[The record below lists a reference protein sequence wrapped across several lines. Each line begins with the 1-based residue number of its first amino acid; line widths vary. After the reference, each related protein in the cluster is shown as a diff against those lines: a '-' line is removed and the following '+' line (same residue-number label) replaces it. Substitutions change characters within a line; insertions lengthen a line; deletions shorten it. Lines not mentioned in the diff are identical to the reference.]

1 MPTAREMK
9 PVIIEAVREVIRE
22 EIMPRL
28 DKLEENVEKFSDM
41 KDMLLE
47 QQKAITEIKDSL
59 DFTENQINGICNKI
73 IPDLDKKYGDLIT
86 NLCMNILD
94 MDTHRR
100 KWSII
105 INGIQGEAGEAERLT
120 RSKAHSFA
128 CNKLKIPGA
137 DSHSFAACHRL
148 AQNENSGIIIKF
160 NDLHERNSW
169 LENAKNLKNSKEN
182 ISLSPDIHP
191 VLRQLKKDI
200 LQKRKDL
207 PPDQKKSAQVKY
219 LPRWPYICLKI
230 RNGPTMNPTIPKENI
245 VKSYLEKV

>member
-1 MPTAREMK
+1 MPTTREMK
-9 PVIIEAVREVIRE
+9 PIIIEDVREVIRE
-22 EIMPRL
+22 AIMPRL
-28 DKLEENVEKFSDM
+28 AKLEENVEKFSDM

-47 QQKAITEIKDSL
+47 QQKLLQIKDSL

-86 NLCMNILD
+86 NLCMNILV

-137 DSHSFAACHRL
+137 DLQFCC
-148 AQNENSGIIIKF
+148 
-160 NDLHERNSW
+160 
-169 LENAKNLKNSKEN
+169 
-182 ISLSPDIHP
+182 LSPSGTKTHI
-191 VLRQLKKDI
+191 
-200 LQKRKDL
+200 
-207 PPDQKKSAQVKY
+207 
-219 LPRWPYICLKI
+219 
-230 RNGPTMNPTIPKENI
+230 
-245 VKSYLEKV
+245 

>member
-1 MPTAREMK
+1 MLTAREMK
-9 PVIIEAVREVIRE
+9 PIIIEAVREVIRE
-22 EIMPRL
+22 EIIPRL

-148 AQNENSGIIIKF
+148 AQNEI
-160 NDLHERNSW
+160 
-169 LENAKNLKNSKEN
+169 LESLLSLMICMKGTLGWKMQKILK
-182 ISLSPDIHP
+182 I
-191 VLRQLKKDI
+191 
-200 LQKRKDL
+200 
-207 PPDQKKSAQVKY
+207 QKKIFLYPLIFTQS
-219 LPRWPYICLKI
+219 
-230 RNGPTMNPTIPKENI
+230 
-245 VKSYLEKV
+245 